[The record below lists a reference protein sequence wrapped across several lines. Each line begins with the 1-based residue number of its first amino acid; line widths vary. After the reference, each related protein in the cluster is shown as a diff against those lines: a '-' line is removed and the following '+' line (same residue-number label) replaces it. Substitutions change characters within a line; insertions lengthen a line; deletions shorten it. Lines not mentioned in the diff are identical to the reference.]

1 MRPPTIH
8 WSIENQRNKPLIY
21 CNPIS
26 SCVLECICVF
36 SRTYFSGTS
45 VSFNLAALPSSNKH
59 QSLHLQCCYCMGSWD
74 NCGCIEF
81 TILLFAILF
90 NNFLPSNSF
99 FFGYDLCFLLAIRT
113 RLNRRVPAMDT
124 AYNRQSVE
132 HNTELS
138 KTLFIVIAACL
149 ASGFGFLVFY
159 FTLFITSLGESFLTP
174 WLIFSP

>member
-8 WSIENQRNKPLIY
+8 WSIENQRNKPLIF

-59 QSLHLQCCYCMGSWD
+59 QSLHLQCCYGMGSWD

-81 TILLFAILF
+81 TILLFYYLRYYLIIF
-90 NNFLPSNSF
+90 YLPIAFSLATICVS
-99 FFGYDLCFLLAIRT
+99 YWQSEHDLTAEFLLWTQHITDRVWST
-113 RLNRRVPAMDT
+113 TLNCPRL
-124 AYNRQSVE
+124 
-132 HNTELS
+132 
-138 KTLFIVIAACL
+138 CL
-149 ASGFGFLVFY
+149 L
-159 FTLFITSLGESFLTP
+159 L
-174 WLIFSP
+174 